1 MGFHPDDEAN
11 PIIDHEGF
19 EQTVDVSYAM
29 IFIQRLS
36 LLYKSSQKLSMLNYY
51 KRESG
56 DYEAETIMKRRK
68 ELYRRL

>member
-1 MGFHPDDEAN
+1 
-11 PIIDHEGF
+11 
-19 EQTVDVSYAM
+19 M

-68 ELYRRL
+68 QLYRRL